1 MNPNDQKVRRKATTN
16 AINVKRT
23 AAWFLRLKAVLLE
36 KARWRKQLKGPLVI
50 QSEEASLSSSRQTD
64 GQRFIV
70 MPRSKT
76 LTVDDL
82 SEAEAAV
89 IRYCQQKQFEEEIA
103 ALSSK
108 KTVQYTGWTRSWLMD
123 Y

>member
-1 MNPNDQKVRRKATTN
+1 M
-16 AINVKRT
+16 
-23 AAWFLRLKAVLLE
+23 
-36 KARWRKQLKGPLVI
+36 VI
-50 QSEEASLSSSRQTD
+50 QSEETSRSSSRQTD

-76 LTVDDL
+76 LSVDDL
-82 SEAEAAV
+82 SEAEAAE
-89 IRYCQQKQFEEEIA
+89 IRYCQKKQFEEEIA

-108 KTVQYTGWTRSWLMD
+108 KVVQYTGWTLSWLMD